1 MKFLFLSLFLMFADF
16 KHALVLE
23 PQNKDASFA
32 ERRVKKFM
40 S

>member
-1 MKFLFLSLFLMFADF
+1 MMFFFLMFADF

-23 PQNKDASFA
+23 PQNKDAARA
-32 ERRVKKFM
+32 EQRVRKLM